1 VSEGDNAVVDRKARH
16 TSTVPPPKIDR
27 SFTLNFKGDWG
38 RANLHRVL
46 GWLGYE
52 LVKLSGPYTSFAIW
66 NGRSGLDNLQAVGRG
81 QIDVSLVVPVSFVR
95 MAVEGKGR
103 FAGEQFPHVRALGYV
118 PQNDRMVM
126 AVRSDLGIRSFA
138 DIRAKKPKLRIAAGL
153 DDGVSFMGLAAQML
167 MEENGIP
174 RAELESWGGIY
185 LEYEEPRNCTA
196 AVLNGGADAVIQ
208 EAVMNSY
215 WTELADKVDLT
226 FLPVEPDVRDAFAR
240 NYGVPTATLPKN
252 YLRGIDREME
262 FLDFSHFLLVTTT
275 DLPDDIAYAMSW
287 SLIERFG
294 TLQAMYSHNPP
305 ERSAITY
312 PIKPKEACR
321 TLIPLHPG
329 SERYFRDAGHL
340 T

>member
-1 VSEGDNAVVDRKARH
+1 VSPSADGRAGGAKL
-16 TSTVPPPKIDR
+16 PPPKIDR
-27 SFTLNFKGDWG
+27 SVTLHFKGDWG
-38 RANLHRVL
+38 RANLHRAL

-52 LVKLSGPYTSFAIW
+52 LCKLAGPHTRFAIW

-81 QIDVSLVVPVSFVR
+81 EVDVSLVVPVSFVP
-95 MAVEGKGR
+95 MAVHGKGR
-103 FAGEQFPHVRALGYV
+103 FAGESFPHVRALGYV

-126 AVRSDLGIRSFA
+126 AVRSDLGIRSFG
-138 DIRAKKPKLRIAAGL
+138 DIRARKVPLRIAAGL

-167 MEENGIP
+167 MEANGIP
-174 RAELESWGGIY
+174 RAELESWGGGY

-196 AVLNGGADAVIQ
+196 AVLRGDADAIIQ

-226 FLPVEPDVRDAFAR
+226 FLPVDPTTREHFAHEF
-240 NYGVPTATLPKN
+240 GVPTATLPKG

-287 SLIERFG
+287 SLIERFS
-294 TLQAMYSHNPP
+294 TLQGMYSHLPP
-305 ERSAITY
+305 ERSAVSY
-312 PIKPKEACR
+312 PIKPQEACR
-321 TLIPLHPG
+321 TLIPLHRG

>member
-1 VSEGDNAVVDRKARH
+1 VSSADKVAADAKARG
-16 TSTVPPPKIDR
+16 SAVVPPPKIDR
-27 SFTLNFKGDWG
+27 SVTLHFKGDWG

-52 LVKLSGPYTSFAIW
+52 LCRLSGPHTSFAIW

-81 QIDVSLVVPVSFVR
+81 QVDVSLVVPVSFVR
-95 MAVEGKGR
+95 MAAEGRGR
-103 FAGEQFPHVRALGYV
+103 FAGEKFPHIRALGYV
-118 PQNDRMVM
+118 PQNDRMIM

-138 DIRAKKPKLRIAAGL
+138 DLRAQKPKLRIAAGL
-153 DDGVSFMGLAAQML
+153 DDGVSFMGMAAQML
-167 MEENGIP
+167 MEAHGIP
-174 RAELESWGGIY
+174 RAELESWGGGY
-185 LEYEEPRNCTA
+185 YEREEPRNCTA
-196 AVLNGGADAVIQ
+196 AVLNGECDAVIQ

-226 FLPVEPDVRDAFAR
+226 FLPLEPAAR
-240 NYGVPTATLPKN
+240 KTLKEDFGIPLATLPKG
-252 YLRGIDREME
+252 YLRGIDNEME

-275 DLPDDIAYAMSW
+275 DLPDDIAYAMAW

-329 SERYFRDAGHL
+329 AERYFRDAGHL